1 MAQGANSNLSGREL
15 ALARRKAMSSSGK
28 AAVATASAQRPSS
41 APRAAATPHAAA
53 SGSASASSASGSVR
67 QASLARRK
75 ALSQGG
81 KSAMSGEGRSRTAA
95 DVHKSK
101 AATPVATSEHAHS
114 EEGCGCGCG
123 GKKEECKAQMTSKTA
138 RSRKRSTRRSAQA
151 NPGKAASLAR
161 RKALSTRG
169 KAGISQTGMSEAQT
183 ARAANPQLSGR
194 ELAQALRE
202 SRSKR
207 GSAGQKKSAPTGRRR
222 KANEMTDAG
231 AQDATWKVGAS
242 ETTHGQTVTGTMV
255 GRDKDVTGDEASTCR
270 AITGTEYMGA
280 DVFREF
286 CQTDPAK
293 GVRRTG
299 KTTTSGGNSVTG
311 NKVGRATKVTGDE
324 PGTCQRVTGAQ
335 YASAGQ
341 MKMHCGTDLEKSGR
355 RTLMDETRKG
365 KSVSGSNPGRSE
377 RVTGNESGSN
387 RALTGTQYTNI
398 EDGSLAPSKVGK
410 SNTLRG
416 GSVTG
421 TMVGRRE
428 RMTGDEAGSC
438 KNVTGDDY
446 IGEEQYSG
454 FCSAKPERTDR
465 KVGVS
470 NTMGGRP
477 VSGTMTGRSMRV
489 TGDEPGTCT
498 SVTGTPYASREQYA
512 TYCEEPSSKAA
523 KARMAPSERRMGS
536 VMTGIQPGIGGVMTG
551 AAKGA
556 CETISGTPY
565 VGDDQAAAACGTPA
579 PAATEGNFSIE
590 SSPVHASIIQAD
602 SDHVTGSRYERGNIT
617 GPFGMAD
624 GKVTG
629 TEDARFGVKTAR
641 PAEPVM
647 GDEPVMIQGREKGRI
662 TGEGQNA
669 GLKITGDDWGRNDRV
684 TGTEGKS
691 STVRNQTIRGPV
703 PMGAMGARAKE
714 PAETPQPVSKVTG
727 SSGNTEQGSLITYS
741 GGARG

>member
-1 MAQGANSNLSGREL
+1 MAQSANSSLSGREL
-15 ALARRKAMSSSGK
+15 ALERRKAMSSGGK
-28 AAVATASAQRPSS
+28 AALGNAAPQAAASAPSATV
-41 APRAAATPHAAA
+41 APRRAAAVPSST
-53 SGSASASSASGSVR
+53 SASGGAR
-67 QASLARRK
+67 EASLARRK
-75 ALSQGG
+75 ALSKSG
-81 KSAMSGEGRSRTAA
+81 KSAVTGVSRSRTAA
-95 DVHKSK
+95 DVNKSK
-101 AATPVATSEHAHS
+101 QAAPVASPEKVS
-114 EEGCGCGCG
+114 NEGGCGCGCG
-123 GKKEECKAQMTSKTA
+123 GKKEECKAQISSRSSKSS
-138 RSRKRSTRRSAQA
+138 RSRKRTQRKAIQTSTC
-151 NPGKAASLAR
+151 KAASLAR

-169 KAGISQTGMSEAQT
+169 KAGISKSGMSEAQT

-202 SRSKR
+202 NRSKR
-207 GSAGQKKSAPTGRRR
+207 GSSGQKKSAPAGRRR
-222 KANEMTDAG
+222 KASDMIDGG
-231 AQDATWKVGAS
+231 AQDATWKVGVS
-242 ETTHGQTVTGTMV
+242 ETSHGQSVTGTMV

-280 DVFREF
+280 DVFRDF
-286 CQTDPAK
+286 CESDPAK
-293 GVRRTG
+293 AVRRTG
-299 KTTTSGGNSVTG
+299 KTTTAGGNSVTG

-341 MKMHCGTDLEKSGR
+341 MKMHCGTELEKSGR
-355 RTLMDETRKG
+355 RTYMDETRQG
-365 KSVSGSNPGRSE
+365 KSVTGNNPGRSQ

-387 RALTGTQYTNI
+387 RPLTGTQYTNI
-398 EDGSLAPSKVGK
+398 EDGSSAPAKVGM

-446 IGEEQYSG
+446 VGQEQYSG
-454 FCSAKPERTDR
+454 FCSAKPEPKDR

-512 TYCEEPSSKAA
+512 TYCEEPATNAA
-523 KARMAPSERRMGS
+523 KSRMAPSERHMGS

-551 AAKGA
+551 ASKGA
-556 CETISGTPY
+556 CEAVSGTPY
-565 VGDDQAAAACGTPA
+565 VGDDQAAEACGMPA
-579 PAATEGNFSIE
+579 PAAAEGDFTID
-590 SSPVHASIIQAD
+590 SSPAHASHGGG
-602 SDHVTGSRYERGNIT
+602 SDQITGARYERGNIT
-617 GPFGMAD
+617 GPFGMAS

-629 TEDARFGVKTAR
+629 TEDARFGSKQAR
-641 PAEPVM
+641 PAEPVE
-647 GDEPVMIQGREKGRI
+647 GDAEQIDGRVKSRI

-669 GLKITGDDWGRNDRV
+669 GLKITGDDWGRNERV
-684 TGTEGKS
+684 TGTEGLS
-691 STVRNQTIRGPV
+691 STSRNQTVRGAA
-703 PMGAMGARAKE
+703 MNEMGARGAKE
-714 PAETPQPVSKVTG
+714 RVEAPQPVSKVTG
-727 SSGNTEQGSLITYS
+727 ASGNTDQGSLITYS

>member
-1 MAQGANSNLSGREL
+1 VSN
-15 ALARRKAMSSSGK
+15 
-28 AAVATASAQRPSS
+28 
-41 APRAAATPHAAA
+41 
-53 SGSASASSASGSVR
+53 
-67 QASLARRK
+67 
-75 ALSQGG
+75 
-81 KSAMSGEGRSRTAA
+81 EG
-95 DVHKSK
+95 
-101 AATPVATSEHAHS
+101 
-114 EEGCGCGCG
+114 GCGCGCG
-123 GKKEECKAQMTSKTA
+123 GKKEECKAQISSRSSKSS
-138 RSRKRSTRRSAQA
+138 RSRKRTQRKAIQTSTC
-151 NPGKAASLAR
+151 KAASLAR

-169 KAGISQTGMSEAQT
+169 KAGISKSGMSEAQT

-194 ELAQALRE
+194 ELAKALRE
-202 SRSKR
+202 NRSKR
-207 GSAGQKKSAPTGRRR
+207 GSTGQKKSAPAGRRR
-222 KANEMTDAG
+222 KASDMIDGG
-231 AQDATWKVGAS
+231 AQDATWKVGVS
-242 ETTHGQTVTGTMV
+242 ETSHGQSVTGTMV

-280 DVFREF
+280 DVFRDF
-286 CQTDPAK
+286 CESDPAK
-293 GVRRTG
+293 AVRRTG
-299 KTTTSGGNSVTG
+299 KTTTAGGNSVTG

-341 MKMHCGTDLEKSGR
+341 MKMHCGTELETSGR
-355 RTLMDETRKG
+355 RTYMDETRQG
-365 KSVSGSNPGRSE
+365 KSVTGNNPGRSQ

-387 RALTGTQYTNI
+387 RPLTGSQYTNI
-398 EDGSLAPSKVGK
+398 EDGGSAPAKVGM

-446 IGEEQYSG
+446 VGQEQYSG
-454 FCSAKPERTDR
+454 FCSAKPEPKDR

-551 AAKGA
+551 ASKGA
-556 CETISGTPY
+556 CEAVSGTPY
-565 VGDDQAAAACGTPA
+565 VGDDQAAEACGMPA
-579 PAATEGNFSIE
+579 PAAAEGDFTID
-590 SSPVHASIIQAD
+590 SSPAHASHGGG
-602 SDHVTGSRYERGNIT
+602 SDQVTGARYERGNIT
-617 GPFGMAD
+617 GPFCMAS

-629 TEDARFGVKTAR
+629 TEDARFGSKQAR
-641 PAEPVM
+641 PAEPVQ
-647 GDEPVMIQGREKGRI
+647 GDVEEIDGRVKSRV

-669 GLKITGDDWGRNDRV
+669 GLKITGDDWGRNERV
-684 TGTEGKS
+684 TGTEGLS
-691 STVRNQTIRGPV
+691 STSRNQTVRGAA
-703 PMGAMGARAKE
+703 MNEMGARGAKE
-714 PAETPQPVSKVTG
+714 RVEAPQPVSKVTG
-727 SSGNTEQGSLITYS
+727 ASGNTDQGSLITYS